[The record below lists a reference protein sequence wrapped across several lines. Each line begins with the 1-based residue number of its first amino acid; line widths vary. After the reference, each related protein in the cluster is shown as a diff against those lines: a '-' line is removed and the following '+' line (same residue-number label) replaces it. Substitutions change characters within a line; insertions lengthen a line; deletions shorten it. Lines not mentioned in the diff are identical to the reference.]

1 MKTKGIS
8 SSNRLW
14 LWRAGLIAL
23 LWVGQV
29 LGTQGQIFIANYTS
43 GTISEY
49 STGGALINAAL
60 ISGLT
65 DPISLALD
73 GNGLPGRLESERKS
87 PLERRR
93 ERR

>member
-14 LWRAGLIAL
+14 LRRAGLIAL

-60 ISGLT
+60 ISGEQGLSVNT
-65 DPISLALD
+65 ISQAW
-73 GNGLPGRLESERKS
+73 P
-87 PLERRR
+87 
-93 ERR
+93 